1 MEVRQYLGLAGIV
14 LALAG
19 VALESRYVVWAAIG
33 LLGTSVLLKVLQAV
47 RRRRAENDNGEAR
60 NDAGAAR
67 DR

>member
-60 NDAGAAR
+60 DDAGTTR
-67 DR
+67 NR